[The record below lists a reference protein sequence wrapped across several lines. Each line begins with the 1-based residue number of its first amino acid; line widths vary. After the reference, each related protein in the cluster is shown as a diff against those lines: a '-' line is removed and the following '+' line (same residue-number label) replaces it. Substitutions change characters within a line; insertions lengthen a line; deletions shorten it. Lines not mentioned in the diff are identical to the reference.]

1 MSSWAVDT
9 RKSEMSSASA
19 ESKRSG
25 EDGEGGGQAQKQADF
40 ESPAKIAE
48 LGQVNSR

>member
-1 MSSWAVDT
+1 
-9 RKSEMSSASA
+9 MSSASA
-19 ESKRSG
+19 ESKRA
-25 EDGEGGGQAQKQADF
+25 GEGGGQAQKQADF